1 MRILLGEFCPEQII
15 FSFICYNS
23 ALLKIESKESFD
35 RLLFKVLFKVWH
47 WSLEFDM
54 LVGSAIVEEFID
66 HIERDDL
73 VRLRWLKRIRETG
86 FDQALSEYRESLN
99 RLRQS

>member
-1 MRILLGEFCPEQII
+1 M
-15 FSFICYNS
+15 
-23 ALLKIESKESFD
+23 
-35 RLLFKVLFKVWH
+35 LLFALMQYCLRSSQENHLTDRRSKYYLKFGIG
-47 WSLEFDM
+47 LLFDM
-54 LVGSAIVEEFID
+54 LVGSAILEEFID

-86 FDQALSEYRESLN
+86 FDQALSEYRETLN

>member
-1 MRILLGEFCPEQII
+1 M
-15 FSFICYNS
+15 ICFHTV
-23 ALLKIESKESFD
+23 LLKIELIESFG
-35 RLLFKVLFKVWH
+35 RLTFKVLFKVWH
-47 WSLEFDM
+47 WTLMFDM
-54 LVGSAIVEEFID
+54 LVGSAILEEFID

-99 RLRQS
+99 RPRQS